1 MPHAVFG
8 RAAHAGQSNGN
19 RGDENNFAH
28 GGHVVKI
35 DDIAA
40 AKGTAMKLAG
50 FQVSGRNS
58 YGAVV
63 GDGVVDLGRRLGE
76 RYPTLRAAIAGD
88 ALGRFAAEVSTEVGG
103 IGVLRNPIVAES

>member
-40 AKGTAMKLAG
+40 AKGTAMKLAR

-58 YGAVV
+58 YGAVA
-63 GDGVVDLGRRLGE
+63 GDGVVDLGPRLGE
-76 RYPTLRAAIAGD
+76 RVGYARRPSEHLSDENEFRARQQCG
-88 ALGRFAAEVSTEVGG
+88 
-103 IGVLRNPIVAES
+103 